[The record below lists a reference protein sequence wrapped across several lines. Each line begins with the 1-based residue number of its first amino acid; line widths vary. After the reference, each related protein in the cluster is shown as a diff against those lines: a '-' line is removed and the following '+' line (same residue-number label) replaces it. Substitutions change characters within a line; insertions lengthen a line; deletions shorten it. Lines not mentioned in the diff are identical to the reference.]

1 MGFISDIL
9 GYIMNAIFQFFYMIG
24 LNDNNE
30 IGLNIILSTIMFTV
44 IVYTLLLP
52 LTIKQQKFS
61 KISAVMNPEIQAIQN
76 KYKGKNDQASMLK
89 MQEETKLIYTK
100 YGTSPTGGC
109 LGSLIQLPILFAL
122 WPVMR
127 DIPKYVEK
135 VEADKVYKF
144 MGIVISGPGTDA
156 SNTAATPSTL
166 LKSGNTWLII
176 VAILI
181 PVLAGFTQWLSARIS
196 QNMMNSRNGNK
207 KQDENA
213 MVQQMNMMMNIM
225 PILSVFMCFSMQIV
239 LGLYWIVSAVYR
251 TIQQVVINK
260 IIDKKPIEQLV
271 EENMKK
277 AAKKNA
283 KKKEVD
289 PSKVN
294 SMAQMYTKRL
304 EEIKAEADKKD
315 NSSNNGS
322 STYQPNAKPGSLAA
336 KANMVRDYNSR
347 NNK

>member
-1 MGFISDIL
+1 MIKFIAGIF
-9 GYIMNAIFQFFYMIG
+9 GKIMNLIFEG
-24 LNDNNE
+24 LYSLGITDV
-30 IGLNIILSTIMFTV
+30 GLNIVISTILFTI

-61 KISAVMNPEIQAIQN
+61 RISAVMNPEIQAIQN

-109 LGSLIQLPILFAL
+109 LGSLIQLPFLFAL

-127 DIPKYVEK
+127 EIPKHVPRVK
-135 VEADKVYKF
+135 ADKVYEF
-144 MGIVISGPGTDA
+144 MGVVISGPE
-156 SNTAATPSTL
+156 SNPAATPSTL
-166 LKSGNTWLII
+166 LKSGETWLVI
-176 VAILI
+176 VAVLI
-181 PVLAGFTQWLSARIS
+181 PVLAGFTQWLSGRIS
-196 QNMMNSRNGNK
+196 QNMMNSRNADK
-207 KQDENA
+207 KKEENA
-213 MVQQMNMMMNIM
+213 MASQMNMMMNVM
-225 PILSVFMCFSMQIV
+225 PIMSVFLCFSMQIV
-239 LGLYWIVSAVYR
+239 LGIYWIVSAVVR
-251 TIQQVVINK
+251 IVQQIVINK
-260 IIDKKPIEQLV
+260 VLDKKPIDVLV

-283 KKKEVD
+283 NKKEVN

-294 SMAQMYTKRL
+294 SMAQKYTKKL
-304 EEIKAEADKKD
+304 EEIKAEAAQEEKT
-315 NSSNNGS
+315 SNN
-322 STYQPNAKPGSLAA
+322 STAKPGSLAS

>member
-1 MGFISDIL
+1 MIKFIAGIF
-9 GYIMNAIFQFFYMIG
+9 GKIMNLIFEALYSLGIT
-24 LNDNNE
+24 DV
-30 IGLNIILSTIMFTV
+30 GLNIVISTILFTI

-52 LTIKQQKFS
+52 FTIKQQKFS
-61 KISAVMNPEIQAIQN
+61 RISAVMNPEIQAIQN

-109 LGSLIQLPILFAL
+109 LGSLIQLPFLFAL

-127 DIPKYVEK
+127 EIPKHVPRVK
-135 VEADKVYKF
+135 ADKVYEF
-144 MGIVISGPGTDA
+144 MGVVISGPE
-156 SNTAATPSTL
+156 SNPAATPSTL
-166 LKSGNTWLII
+166 LKSGETWLII

-181 PVLAGFTQWLSARIS
+181 PVLAGFTQWLSGRIS
-196 QNMMNSRNGNK
+196 QNMMNSRNGDK
-207 KQDENA
+207 KKEENA
-213 MVQQMNMMMNIM
+213 MASQMNMMMNVM
-225 PILSVFMCFSMQIV
+225 PIMSVFLCFSMQIV
-239 LGLYWIVSAVYR
+239 LGIYWIVSAVVR
-251 TIQQVVINK
+251 IVQQIVINK
-260 IIDKKPIEQLV
+260 VLDKKPIDVLV

-283 KKKEVD
+283 NKKEVN

-294 SMAQMYTKRL
+294 SMAQKYTKKL
-304 EEIKAEADKKD
+304 EEIKADAVQEEKT
-315 NSSNNGS
+315 SNN
-322 STYQPNAKPGSLAA
+322 STAKPGSLAS

>member
-9 GYIMNAIFQFFYMIG
+9 GKIMNAIFKMFYAFG
-24 LNDNNE
+24 LNSNDE
-30 IGLNIILSTIMFTV
+30 IGLNIILSTVVFTI

-52 LTIKQQKFS
+52 FTIKQQKFS
-61 KISAVMNPEIQAIQN
+61 RISAVMNPEIQAIQN

-127 DIPKYVEK
+127 EIPKHVPSIKSDE
-135 VEADKVYKF
+135 VYKF
-144 MGIVISGPGTDA
+144 MGVVISGPE
-156 SNTAATPSTL
+156 SNPAATPSTL
-166 LKSGNTWLII
+166 LKSGETWLII
-176 VAILI
+176 VAVLI
-181 PVLAGFTQWLSARIS
+181 PVLAGFTQWLSGRIS
-196 QNMMNSRNGNK
+196 QSIMNSKNSEK
-207 KQDENA
+207 KKDENA
-213 MVQQMNMMMNIM
+213 MASQMNMMMNVM
-225 PILSVFMCFSMQIV
+225 PIMSVFLCFSMQIV
-239 LGLYWIVSAVYR
+239 LGIYWIVSAVVR
-251 TIQQVVINK
+251 IIQQIVINK
-260 IIDKKPIEQLV
+260 VLDKKSIDVLV

-283 KKKEVD
+283 NKKEVN

-294 SMAQMYTKRL
+294 SMAQKYTKKL
-304 EEIKAEADKKD
+304 EEIKVDAIQEEKT
-315 NSSNNGS
+315 SNN
-322 STYQPNAKPGSLAA
+322 STVKPGSLAS

>member
-1 MGFISDIL
+1 MIDFIANIF
-9 GYIMNAIFQFFYMIG
+9 GKIMNLIFEFLYLIG
-24 LNDNNE
+24 IKDVG
-30 IGLNIILSTIMFTV
+30 INIVLSTILFT
-44 IVYTLLLP
+44 IIIYTLLLP
-52 LTIKQQKFS
+52 FTVKQQKFT

-109 LGSLIQLPILFAL
+109 LGSLIQLPFLFAL

-127 DIPKYVEK
+127 NIPTHVTRVDANET
-135 VEADKVYKF
+135 YKIL
-144 MGIVISGPGTDA
+144 GVVISGPEG
-156 SNTAATPSTL
+156 AATPSSL
-166 LKSGNTWLII
+166 LKSGSLWLII
-176 VAILI
+176 VAIAI
-181 PVLAGFTQWLSARIS
+181 PVLSGFTQWLSIKIS
-196 QNMMNSRNGNK
+196 QSRTQNKEKNK
-207 KQDENA
+207 KQDDNA
-213 MVQQMNMMMNIM
+213 MVGQMNAMMNIM
-225 PILSVFMCFSMQIV
+225 PLMSVFLCFSMELL
-239 LGLYWIVSAVYR
+239 LGLYWIVSALIR
-251 TIQQVVINK
+251 IIQQAVINK
-260 IIDKKPIEQLV
+260 ILDKKPIEQLV

-283 KKKEVD
+283 NKKEVD

-304 EEIKAEADKKD
+304 EEMKAEADKQDKTS
-315 NSSNNGS
+315 NSSSG
-322 STYQPNAKPGSLAA
+322 TYQTNAKPGSLAA

>member
-1 MGFISDIL
+1 MIKFIAGIF
-9 GYIMNAIFQFFYMIG
+9 GKIMNLIFEALYSLGIT
-24 LNDNNE
+24 DV
-30 IGLNIILSTIMFTV
+30 GLNIVISTILFTI

-61 KISAVMNPEIQAIQN
+61 RISAVMNPEIQAIQN

-109 LGSLIQLPILFAL
+109 LGSLIQLPFLFAL

-127 DIPKYVEK
+127 EIPKHVPRVK
-135 VEADKVYKF
+135 ADKVYEF
-144 MGIVISGPGTDA
+144 MGVVISGPE
-156 SNTAATPSTL
+156 SNPAATPSTL
-166 LKSGNTWLII
+166 LKSGETWLVI

-181 PVLAGFTQWLSARIS
+181 PVLAGFTQWLSGRIS
-196 QNMMNSRNGNK
+196 QNMMNSRNGDK
-207 KQDENA
+207 KKDENA
-213 MVQQMNMMMNIM
+213 MASQMNMMMNVM
-225 PILSVFMCFSMQIV
+225 PIMSVFLCFSMQIV
-239 LGLYWIVSAVYR
+239 LGIYWIVSAVVR
-251 TIQQVVINK
+251 IIQQIAINK
-260 IIDKKPIEQLV
+260 VLDKKSIDVIV

-283 KKKEVD
+283 SKKEVN

-294 SMAQMYTKRL
+294 SMAQKYTKKL
-304 EEIKAEADKKD
+304 EEIKAEAAQEEKT
-315 NSSNNGS
+315 SNN
-322 STYQPNAKPGSLAA
+322 STAKSGSLAS

>member
-1 MGFISDIL
+1 MINFIAGIF
-9 GYIMNAIFQFFYMIG
+9 GKIMNLIFEALYSLGIT
-24 LNDNNE
+24 DV
-30 IGLNIILSTIMFTV
+30 GLNIVISTILFTI

-52 LTIKQQKFS
+52 FTIKQQKFS
-61 KISAVMNPEIQAIQN
+61 RISAVMNPEIQAIQS

-109 LGSLIQLPILFAL
+109 LGSLIQLPFLFAL

-127 DIPKYVEK
+127 EIPKHVPRVK
-135 VEADKVYKF
+135 ADKVYEF
-144 MGIVISGPGTDA
+144 MGVVISGPE
-156 SNTAATPSTL
+156 SNPAATPSTL
-166 LKSGNTWLII
+166 LKSGETWLII

-181 PVLAGFTQWLSARIS
+181 PVLAGFTQWLSGRIS
-196 QNMMNSRNGNK
+196 QNMMNSRNGDK
-207 KQDENA
+207 KKEENA
-213 MVQQMNMMMNIM
+213 MASQMNMMMNVM
-225 PILSVFMCFSMQIV
+225 PIMSVFLCFSMQIV
-239 LGLYWIVSAVYR
+239 LGIYWIVSAVVR
-251 TIQQVVINK
+251 IVQQIVINK
-260 IIDKKPIEQLV
+260 VLDKKPIDVLV

-283 KKKEVD
+283 NKKEVN

-294 SMAQMYTKRL
+294 SMAQKYTKKL
-304 EEIKAEADKKD
+304 EEIKADAVQEEKT
-315 NSSNNGS
+315 SNN
-322 STYQPNAKPGSLAA
+322 STAKPGSLAS

>member
-1 MGFISDIL
+1 MGFISNIL
-9 GYIMNAIFQFFYMIG
+9 GKIMNIIFEMFYNLG
-24 LNDNNE
+24 LNSNDE
-30 IGLNIILSTIMFTV
+30 IGLNIILSTVVFTI

-61 KISAVMNPEIQAIQN
+61 KISAIMNPEIQAIQS
-76 KYKGKNDQASMLK
+76 KYKGKNDQTSMLK
-89 MQEETKLIYTK
+89 MQEETKLVYAK

-127 DIPKYVEK
+127 EIPKHVSK
-135 VEADKVYKF
+135 VKADEVYKF
-144 MGIVISGPGTDA
+144 MGVVISGPE
-156 SNTAATPSTL
+156 SNPAATPSTL

-181 PVLAGFTQWLSARIS
+181 PVLAGLTQWLSARIS
-196 QNMMNSRNGNK
+196 QNMMKSRNGNK
-207 KQDENA
+207 KQEENA
-213 MVQQMNMMMNIM
+213 MAQQMNTMMNVM
-225 PILSVFMCFSMQIV
+225 PIMSVFLCFSMQIV
-239 LGLYWIVSAVYR
+239 LGVYWIVSAVVR
-251 TIQQVVINK
+251 IVQQIVINK
-260 IIDKKPIEQLV
+260 ALDKKPIDVLV
-271 EENMKK
+271 QENMEK

-283 KKKEVD
+283 NKKEVN

-294 SMAQMYTKRL
+294 SMAQKYTKKL
-304 EEIKAEADKKD
+304 EEIKAEAEQQEKT
-315 NSSNNGS
+315 SNN
-322 STYQPNAKPGSLAA
+322 AKQGSLAS

>member
-1 MGFISDIL
+1 MIKFIAGIF
-9 GYIMNAIFQFFYMIG
+9 GKIMNLIFEALYSLGIT
-24 LNDNNE
+24 DV
-30 IGLNIILSTIMFTV
+30 GLNIVISTILFTI

-52 LTIKQQKFS
+52 FTIKQQKFS
-61 KISAVMNPEIQAIQN
+61 RISAVMNPEIQAIQN

-109 LGSLIQLPILFAL
+109 LGSLIQLPFLFAL

-127 DIPKYVEK
+127 EIPKHVPRVK
-135 VEADKVYKF
+135 ADKVYEF
-144 MGIVISGPGTDA
+144 MGVVISGPE
-156 SNTAATPSTL
+156 SNPAATPMTL
-166 LKSGNTWLII
+166 LTSEDKKVWLII

-181 PVLAGFTQWLSARIS
+181 PVLAGFTQWLSGRIS
-196 QNMMNSRNGNK
+196 QNMMNSRNGDK
-207 KQDENA
+207 KKEENA
-213 MVQQMNMMMNIM
+213 MASQMNMMMNVM
-225 PILSVFMCFSMQIV
+225 PIMSVFLCFSMQIV
-239 LGLYWIVSAVYR
+239 LGIYWIVSAVVR
-251 TIQQVVINK
+251 IVQQIVINK
-260 IIDKKPIEQLV
+260 VLDKKPIDVLV

-283 KKKEVD
+283 NKKEVN

-294 SMAQMYTKRL
+294 SMAQKYTKKL
-304 EEIKAEADKKD
+304 EEIKADAVQEEKT
-315 NSSNNGS
+315 SNN
-322 STYQPNAKPGSLAA
+322 STAKPGSLAS

>member
-1 MGFISDIL
+1 MIDFIAGIF
-9 GYIMNAIFQFFYMIG
+9 GKIMNLIFECLYSIG
-24 LNDNNE
+24 IKDV
-30 IGLNIILSTIMFTV
+30 GLNIVLSTILFTI

-52 LTIKQQKFS
+52 FTIKQQKFS
-61 KISAVMNPEIQAIQN
+61 RISAIMNPEIQAIQN

-109 LGSLIQLPILFAL
+109 LGSLIQLPFLFAL

-127 DIPKYVEK
+127 EIPKYVSRVDK
-135 VEADKVYKF
+135 DKVYRF
-144 MGIVISGPGTDA
+144 MGVVISGPE
-156 SNTAATPSTL
+156 SNPAATPSTL
-166 LKSGNTWLII
+166 LKSGETWLII

-196 QNMMNSRNGNK
+196 QNMMKSRNGDK
-207 KQDENA
+207 KQEENA
-213 MVQQMNMMMNIM
+213 MAQQMNTMMNIM
-225 PILSVFMCFSMQIV
+225 PIMSVFLCFSMQIV
-239 LGLYWIVSAVYR
+239 LGIYWIVSAVIR
-251 TIQQVVINK
+251 IIQQIVINK
-260 IIDKKPIEQLV
+260 ILDKKPIDVLV
-271 EENMKK
+271 QENMEK

-283 KKKEVD
+283 KKKEVN

-294 SMAQMYTKRL
+294 SMAQMYTKKL
-304 EEIKAEADKKD
+304 EEIKAEAEEQEKI
-315 NSSNNGS
+315 SNNHS
-322 STYQPNAKPGSLAA
+322 AKPGSLAS

>member
-9 GYIMNAIFQFFYMIG
+9 GKIMNAIFNMFYALG
-24 LNDNNE
+24 LNTNDE
-30 IGLNIILSTIMFTV
+30 IGLNIILSTIVFTI

-52 LTIKQQKFS
+52 FTIKQQKFS
-61 KISAVMNPEIQAIQN
+61 RISAVMNPEIQAVQN

-122 WPVMR
+122 YPVMR
-127 DIPKYVEK
+127 EIPKHVPK
-135 VEADKVYKF
+135 VKADKVYEF
-144 MGIVISGPGTDA
+144 MGVVISGPE
-156 SNTAATPSTL
+156 SNPAATPSTL
-166 LKSGNTWLII
+166 LKSGETWLIV

-196 QNMMNSRNGNK
+196 QNMMKSKTNSK
-207 KQDENA
+207 KQEENTTIR
-213 MVQQMNMMMNIM
+213 QMNMMMNFM
-225 PILSVFMCFSMQIV
+225 PIMSVFLCFSIQIV
-239 LGLYWIVSAVYR
+239 LGIYWIVSAVIR
-251 TIQQVVINK
+251 IIQQIVINK
-260 IIDKKPIEQLV
+260 VLDKKPIEQLV
-271 EENMKK
+271 EENMEK

-283 KKKEVD
+283 NKKEVD
-289 PSKVN
+289 PKKVN

-304 EEIKAEADKKD
+304 EEIKAESEKQEKT
-315 NSSNNGS
+315 SNNGS
-322 STYQPNAKPGSLAA
+322 GTYQTSVKPGSLAA
-336 KANMVRDYNSR
+336 KANMVRDYNNR